1 MSFAS
6 QMSSLYHK
14 WFSTSKLVPPHFCYI
29 LPASSAFWSSP
40 HPISNSQLHVLPHF
54 HLCPIYLV
62 VFKGVY
68 FTKNGISHLEGG
80 FTLRC
85 LQRLSLPDLATRP
98 WLWQA
103 NRSTSGPSI
112 PVLSYE
118 GQLLSDILRP
128 RRIGTELSHDVL
140 NPARVPL

>member
-1 MSFAS
+1 MRESNSHQRFWRPLS
-6 QMSSLYHK
+6 YHLTNPLYTRKSGCWPQILLHCTLK
-14 WFSTSKLVPPHFCYI
+14 TTYMLVDGQSNFLNQFLTCV
-29 LPASSAFWSSP
+29 SWSSP

-112 PVLSYE
+112 PVLSY
-118 GQLLSDILRP
+118 
-128 RRIGTELSHDVL
+128 
-140 NPARVPL
+140 